1 MSIRVAT
8 SNNTANLLSGVYE
21 SGVATSSSAGLVRL
35 HNQTGSGTDGT
46 MTQASL
52 TNALNSKE
60 SVSNK
65 GVASGYCGLDS
76 NSKVATT
83 NLPTATS
90 STIGVMKLYDT
101 VGTNTDGTMT
111 QSAIK
116 AYVEQA
122 VATVVA
128 NLMTETSETVTIDV
142 DTNNNNGASS

>member
-8 SNNTANLLSGVYE
+8 SNNTSNLLSGVYE
-21 SGVATSSSAGLVRL
+21 SGVATSASAGLVRL
-35 HNQTGSGTDGT
+35 HDQTGSGTDGT

-52 TNALNSKE
+52 TSALNSKE

-83 NLPTATS
+83 NLPMATS
-90 STIGVMKLYDT
+90 SDIGAMKLYNT

-122 VATVVA
+122 IATA
-128 NLMTETSETVTIDV
+128 IADLMTQTSEQITIDV
-142 DTNNNNGASS
+142 DTNNGESL

>member
-8 SNNTANLLSGVYE
+8 SNNTSNLLSGVYE

-35 HNQTGSGTDGT
+35 HDQTGSGTDGT

-52 TNALNSKE
+52 TNALNTKE

-65 GVASGYCGLDS
+65 GGANGYCGLDS

-90 STIGVMKLYDT
+90 SAIGAMKLYTDAT
-101 VGTNTDGTMT
+101 GNNTDGTMT

-122 VATVVA
+122 IATAIA
-128 NLMTETSETVTIDV
+128 NLMTETSETITIDV
-142 DTNNNNGASS
+142 DTNNNGASS